1 MRGRT
6 EMARAGTPNVAA
18 SVHARLKQTRRP
30 GDDFNLTLQRYAA
43 ERFLYRLGAS
53 DVSDRFVL
61 KGASMF
67 LVWSGD
73 IFRGTQDIDLLGT
86 DPTMAEA
93 VGRDLGLICAVP
105 CPDDGVAFD
114 ATRIRLTEMPVEGK
128 RALRCRLVGRLGNM
142 RLPLQ
147 VDIGFGDVVTPNP
160 ERCEYPT
167 LLDHPKPV
175 LWTYPRETFI
185 AEKFSA
191 MVTLGERNSRI
202 KDVWDIAALAHDF
215 SFDGPTLRL
224 AVHRTVMQ
232 RGQISGDEV
241 PGLQAGYYL
250 DAERQGH
257 WERFLDGVVVYG
269 YSPDTLP
276 EAGRA
281 VRSFLGPVWASVVGD
296 VAFEMNWPAGGPWRL
311 HSIGVATGD

>member
-1 MRGRT
+1 M
-6 EMARAGTPNVAA
+6 AA
-18 SVHARLKQTRRP
+18 SVHARLRQTRRP
-30 GDDFNLTLQRYAA
+30 DDDFNLILQRYVA

-93 VGRDLGLICAVP
+93 VERALRLICAVP
-105 CPDDGVAFD
+105 CPDDGVSFD
-114 ATRIRLTEMPVEGK
+114 VTSIRIAEIPVEEK
-128 RALRCRLVGRLGNM
+128 RALRCKLVGRLGKI

-147 VDIGFGDVVTPNP
+147 VDIGFGDVVTPDP

-175 LWTYPRETFI
+175 LWVYPRETLI

-191 MVTLGERNSRI
+191 MVTLGERNSRT
-202 KDVWDIAALAHDF
+202 KDVWDIAALAYDF
-215 SFDGPTLRL
+215 SFDGPTLKL
-224 AVHRTVMQ
+224 AVRRTMMQ
-232 RGQISGDEV
+232 RGPTSSPDV

-250 DAERQGH
+250 DPERQGH
-257 WERFLDGVVVYG
+257 WERFLDRVAVRG
-269 YSPDTLP
+269 YRPDTLA
-276 EAGRA
+276 EAGRV
-281 VRSFLGPVWASVVGD
+281 VRNFLGPVWTSVVRD
-296 VAFEMNWPAGGPWRL
+296 AAFEMEWPAGGPWRPR
-311 HSIGVATGD
+311 ATGVGRRD

>member
-1 MRGRT
+1 
-6 EMARAGTPNVAA
+6 MARTGIPNVAA
-18 SVHARLKQTRRP
+18 SVHARLKRTRRP
-30 GDDFNLTLQRYAA
+30 GDDFNLILQRYVA

-93 VGRDLGLICAVP
+93 VGRALGLICAVP
-105 CPDDGVAFD
+105 CPDDGVSFD
-114 ATRIRLTEMPVEGK
+114 PTRIRITDMPIEEK
-128 RALRCRLVGRLGNM
+128 RAIRCKLVGSLGKM

-147 VDIGFGDVVTPNP
+147 VDIGFGDVITPDP
-160 ERCEYPT
+160 ERCKYPT

-175 LWTYPRETFI
+175 LWAYPRETLI

-191 MVTLGERNSRI
+191 MVRLGERNSRS

-224 AVHRTVMQ
+224 AVRRTMMQ
-232 RGQISGDEV
+232 RGPISGDEV
-241 PGLQAGYYL
+241 PGLQAAYYL

-257 WERFLDGVVVYG
+257 WERWLDRVVVHG
-269 YSPDTLP
+269 YRPDNLA
-276 EAGRA
+276 EAGRV
-281 VRSFLGPVWASVVGD
+281 VRSFLGPVWTSVVRD
-296 VAFEMNWPAGGPWRL
+296 VAFETDWPAGGPWRPR
-311 HSIGVATGD
+311 STGEDRGD